1 MEPHAPLG
9 TWKAVILGQMVGV
22 TVEMSWE
29 GVWTTDGHN
38 TSFSFF
44 CVVFVGGGVKATYL
58 ISNPTPCHCNLSNLH
73 NNQT

>member
-38 TSFSFF
+38 TSVSFF
-44 CVVFVGGGVKATYL
+44 LCGVCWWGVKAT
-58 ISNPTPCHCNLSNLH
+58 
-73 NNQT
+73 